1 MRRYGGGVLGIEPS
15 RLGVDLGTTHTVAA
29 LAVHGARVQQ
39 LLFDSSPLL
48 SSAVH
53 AEAGRPIVAG
63 RDAERAARIDPTRF
77 EPNPKRRI
85 DDGNVLLGDREYP
98 VADLLAAILRRVADE
113 AGRVGGGSPGATVL
127 TYPANWATTRRGLLA
142 DAAQR
147 AGLRSLTLVPEP
159 VAAAAYFT
167 TVLGRPVPPG
177 AGLVVYDLGAGTFDT
192 SVLRRRHD
200 QGWDVLASEGL
211 DVGGLDLDAEIV
223 ELVGEAMSARDA
235 AMWARLRDSSEEGVR
250 RMRRALWDDARA
262 AKEQLSRAPSAA
274 VQVPLF
280 DTHAHVTREQF
291 EARARSWLSRTV
303 ELTAVA
309 LARAGLA
316 PGQLA
321 GLFLVGGSS
330 RIPLVGTML
339 HQRLGI
345 PPTVIE
351 QPELVVALGSLAA
364 VPAGPA
370 PVPMPPPPPYAVPP
384 AFSPAATP
392 VSAAPVSASPV
403 SASPVPAS
411 PVSGSPVSG
420 GPMPAGP
427 VSAAPGAVS
436 PVSPVPPGAPAPM
449 PPMPLWPDP
458 PAMAHAPGGPPRH
471 RSRLGL
477 LLAAAAAV
485 VVLLSLGGVAT
496 YQLISDDSGGED
508 DRGSSSN
515 GNPGGST
522 PGSGSASISVG
533 EKPQGEAAAPGPAQQ
548 TTKIDKTIWYAG
560 QKITFG
566 EAAYTEDGDPPLTIK
581 AVVENLTNRS
591 AYPGI
596 DMALSIGGQSYQ
608 GRAESSEPVPAN
620 ARSNV
625 VFGFRTE
632 QAPPSLAEGVLTV
645 GGGGE
650 LKAVVPLGSSG
661 DFVPLEPK
669 VVVTNQTVRAG
680 ALSLTATTCELRGD
694 DVKGARQVKDG
705 QRYLACHVDIKYHG
719 ADGRPGGQNIDQTN
733 FRLRLPDK
741 QTVEAPTD
749 GPIMLLDPNEVGKD
763 ELVLF
768 TLTWPAPGEYALQ
781 VLDLGWLN
789 HDKPSAGRTGDIP
802 FTIGE

>member
-1 MRRYGGGVLGIEPS
+1 MCAVDVRRYGDPVLGLEPS

-48 SSAVH
+48 SSAVY
-53 AEAGRPIVAG
+53 AEAGRPLLAG

-85 DDGNVLLGDREYP
+85 DDGRVLLGDQEYQ

-159 VAAAAYFT
+159 IAAAAYFT

-192 SVLRRRHD
+192 SVLRRRPD
-200 QGWDVLASEGL
+200 QGWEVLASEGV

-223 ELVGEAMSARDA
+223 EVVGEAMSARDA
-235 AMWARLRDSSEEGVR
+235 AQWARLRDSGDEGIR

-291 EARARSWLSRTV
+291 EARARPWLARTV

-316 PGQLA
+316 PSQVA

-339 HQRLGI
+339 HQRLGVA
-345 PPTVIE
+345 PTVIE

-364 VPAGPA
+364 APAGQPASAPPPSFTPA
-370 PVPMPPPPPYAVPP
+370 PQYPVPPPLAPSSGAP
-384 AFSPAATP
+384 APTPMSPAA
-392 VSAAPVSASPV
+392 AAPVSGTPLPGTPV
-403 SASPVPAS
+403 SGA
-411 PVSGSPVSG
+411 PVSGSPMSAPPG
-420 GPMPAGP
+420 GP
-427 VSAAPGAVS
+427 S
-436 PVSPVPPGAPAPM
+436 PTSG

-458 PAMAHAPGGPPRH
+458 VAPAHAPGVPR
-471 RSRLGL
+471 RRKRTGL
-477 LLAAAAAV
+477 VLAAAAAA
-485 VVLLSLGGVAT
+485 VLLVSVGGVT
-496 YQLISDDSGGED
+496 SYQLLSGDSGRD
-508 DRGSSSN
+508 DNASGSRGNTS
-515 GNPGGST
+515 GNPT
-522 PGSGSASISVG
+522 GSASTAAG
-533 EKPQGEAAAPGPAQQ
+533 EKPQDAKPGADQQ
-548 TTKIDKTIWYAG
+548 TAKIDKTIWYG
-560 QKITFG
+560 GRKITFG
-566 EAAYTEDGDPPLTIK
+566 TATYDKSKEELPLTID
-581 AVVENLTNRS
+581 AVMENLTDKS
-591 AYPGI
+591 AYAGI
-596 DMALSIGGQSYQ
+596 DMSLSMDGQSYE
-608 GRAESSEPVPAN
+608 GRVEGSEPVPAN
-620 ARSNV
+620 AKSNV
-625 VFGFRTE
+625 VFAFRLQE
-632 QAPPSLAEGVLTV
+632 APSRLADGVLTV

-650 LKAVVPLGSSG
+650 LRAVVPFGEG
-661 DFVPLEPK
+661 GEFVSLEPK
-669 VVVTNQTVRAG
+669 AVVTNQTVRAG
-680 ALSLTATTCELRGD
+680 ALSMTVSTCEIRGD
-694 DVKGARQVKDG
+694 NLKSGYQVKDG
-705 QRYLACHVDIKYHG
+705 QRFLACTVDIKYHG
-719 ADGRPGGQNIDQTN
+719 ADDRPGGQNIDDTN
-733 FRLRLPDK
+733 FRLRLPD

-749 GPIMLLDPNEVGKD
+749 APIDLLNPNEVGKGKY
-763 ELVLF
+763 LVF
-768 TLTWPAPGEYALQ
+768 TLTWRAAGAYAVQL
-781 VLDLGWLN
+781 LDLGWLN
-789 HDKPSAGRTGDIP
+789 HDKATPARTRDIP
-802 FTIGE
+802 FTIDGS

>member
-1 MRRYGGGVLGIEPS
+1 MLGLEPS

-48 SSAVH
+48 SSAVY
-53 AEAGRPIVAG
+53 AEAGRSPVAG

-85 DDGNVLLGDREYP
+85 DDGSVLLGDQEYK

-159 VAAAAYFT
+159 IAAAAYFT

-192 SVLRRRHD
+192 SVLRRRPD
-200 QGWDVLASEGL
+200 QGWEVLASEGV

-235 AMWARLRDSSEEGVR
+235 AQWARLRDSGEEGVR

-291 EARARSWLSRTV
+291 EARARPWLARTV

-309 LARAGLA
+309 LGRAGLA
-316 PGQLA
+316 PGQIA

-339 HQRLGI
+339 HQRLGVA
-345 PPTVIE
+345 PTVIE

-364 VPAGPA
+364 APAGQRAAAPIPA
-370 PVPMPPPPPYAVPP
+370 PPPYAVPP
-384 AFSPAATP
+384 PVAPASGAPAPTPMSPAA
-392 VSAAPVSASPV
+392 AAPVSGTPLAGTPV
-403 SASPVPAS
+403 SGV
-411 PVSGSPVSG
+411 PVSGSPTSAPPG
-420 GPMPAGP
+420 GP
-427 VSAAPGAVS
+427 S
-436 PVSPVPPGAPAPM
+436 PTSG

-458 PAMAHAPGGPPRH
+458 VAAAQAPATPRP
-471 RSRLGL
+471 RKRTGL
-477 LLAAAAAV
+477 VLAAAAAA
-485 VVLLSLGGVAT
+485 VLLVSVGGVT
-496 YQLISDDSGGED
+496 SYNLLSDDSGR
-508 DRGSSSN
+508 DRSAGNSN
-515 GNPGGST
+515 GGNPSGGN
-522 PGSGSASISVG
+522 PSIAVG
-533 EKPQGEAAAPGPAQQ
+533 GKPQEAAEPGADQQ
-548 TTKIDKTIWYAG
+548 TAKIDKTIWYG
-560 QKITFG
+560 GRKVSFG
-566 EAAYTEDGDPPLTIK
+566 EATYDSTKDPPLTVT
-581 AVVENLTNRS
+581 AAMENLTDRS
-591 AYPGI
+591 VYAGI
-596 DMALSIGGQSYQ
+596 DMALSLDGQSYQ
-608 GRAESSEPVPAN
+608 GTVESSGPVPAN
-620 ARSNV
+620 AKSNV
-625 VFGFRTE
+625 VFGFGLE
-632 QAPPSLAEGVLTV
+632 QAPSRLADSVLTV

-650 LKAVVPLGSSG
+650 LKAVVPFREGG
-661 DFVPLEPK
+661 AFEPLEPK
-669 VVVTNQTVRAG
+669 AVVTNKPVKAG
-680 ALSLTATTCELRGD
+680 ALSMTAKTCEVRGD
-694 DVKGARQVKDG
+694 NLKTGYQVKED
-705 QRYLACHVDIKYHG
+705 QRFLACVVDIKYHG
-719 ADGRPGGQNIDQTN
+719 ASGRPGGQNIDDTN

-741 QTVEAPTD
+741 STVEAPTD
-749 GPIMLLDPNEVGKD
+749 APIDLLNPNEVGKD
-763 ELVLF
+763 QYLVF
-768 TLTWPAPGEYALQ
+768 TLTWPAPGDYAVQL
-781 VLDLGWLN
+781 LDLGWLN
-789 HDKPSAGRTGDIP
+789 NDSPSPARTGNIA
-802 FTIGE
+802 FTIPES